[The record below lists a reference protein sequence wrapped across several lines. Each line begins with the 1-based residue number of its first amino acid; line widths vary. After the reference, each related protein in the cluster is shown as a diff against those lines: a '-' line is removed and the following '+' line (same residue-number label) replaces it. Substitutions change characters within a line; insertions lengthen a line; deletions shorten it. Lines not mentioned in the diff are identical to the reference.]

1 METAYGSNCM
11 RVTKYVLMFPVS
23 GVMWRNF
30 KIMFIKSLQLQ
41 RKCIWYMYGKVQETQ
56 IFRQIDNCL
65 STERI
70 DPRGP
75 WFQVKKATK
84 RLWYPGWKPALPWDL
99 LWHQGESRKGELN
112 QGPHRCRDAQWVR
125 DWVVK
130 NPLSFNLCLMWK
142 SRS

>member
-1 METAYGSNCM
+1 M

-70 DPRGP
+70 INQCYRNTR
-75 WFQVKKATK
+75 KKY
-84 RLWYPGWKPALPWDL
+84 L
-99 LWHQGESRKGELN
+99 
-112 QGPHRCRDAQWVR
+112 
-125 DWVVK
+125 
-130 NPLSFNLCLMWK
+130 PLSTELRIITFVPFCAFLYLARFQNEYIPFEGGVVIRIL
-142 SRS
+142 